1 MEDINR
7 EGLHSIGEISMIV
20 KISTDTLRYYDDINL
35 LKPIMISKQTGYR
48 YYSNSQVTILLKIL
62 ELKQY
67 GFSLNEIKDILS
79 FIDEPIVNIYK
90 NRYFELLQEK
100 SKIQDAINM
109 LSKKIEQEQEAG
121 LMNKS
126 ILLVDDAAFMRMMCC
141 DMMQKQGYQVIGEAG
156 NGIAGVEQYKL
167 LNPDLVVLDIVMPEM
182 NGIDTLREIKKYN
195 NSAKAVMCSAM
206 GQPVMVIDSLLAGA
220 SDFVVK
226 PFQADRLLE
235 AVSRAFTE
243 EKTLNAGMLKELR
256 DKLADSEDILSQSE
270 IDDII
275 NCVSTCE
282 ALNSDVDEIVRKY
295 EGSSNISTGKS
306 DDLLDNKI
314 LSALENLAQGQEE
327 IKELLKQVMVIK
339 MDK

>member
-7 EGLHSIGEISMIV
+7 EGLHSIGEISKIV

-79 FIDEPIVNIYK
+79 FNDEPIVNIYK

-141 DMMQKQGYQVIGEAG
+141 DMM
-156 NGIAGVEQYKL
+156 
-167 LNPDLVVLDIVMPEM
+167 
-182 NGIDTLREIKKYN
+182 
-195 NSAKAVMCSAM
+195 
-206 GQPVMVIDSLLAGA
+206 
-220 SDFVVK
+220 
-226 PFQADRLLE
+226 
-235 AVSRAFTE
+235 
-243 EKTLNAGMLKELR
+243 
-256 DKLADSEDILSQSE
+256 
-270 IDDII
+270 
-275 NCVSTCE
+275 
-282 ALNSDVDEIVRKY
+282 
-295 EGSSNISTGKS
+295 
-306 DDLLDNKI
+306 
-314 LSALENLAQGQEE
+314 
-327 IKELLKQVMVIK
+327 
-339 MDK
+339 